1 MNKHE
6 LFQLVDVLSATIEVR
21 DFYTS
26 KHQSRVSHLARC
38 IAQELELPKDKI
50 ENTRIAATL
59 HDIGKLG
66 IPTAILAK
74 VGKLRKEEF
83 ALIKQHPVIGES
95 ILKKV
100 DFEGPIATIVRQHHE
115 RIDGSGYPDGLM
127 GDEILI
133 ESKIVAVAD
142 VVESMSSSRAYR
154 QAKGLSVAMDE
165 IIKNRAILYEP
176 TIVDACYKLYKRHNA
191 DIFNIENIKA
201 NYQLELA

>member
-6 LFQLVDVLSATIEVR
+6 LYQLVAVISAAIEVR
-21 DFYTS
+21 DYYTS

-38 IAQELELPKDKI
+38 IAQELALPKDKI

-66 IPTAILAK
+66 VPTAILAK
-74 VGKLRKEEF
+74 VGELRKEEF
-83 ALIKQHPVIGES
+83 ALIKQHSVIGEG
-95 ILKKV
+95 ILNNV

-115 RIDGSGYPDGLM
+115 RLDGSGYPDGLT
-127 GDEILI
+127 GDQILI

-154 QAKGLSVAMDE
+154 QAKGLSAAIDE
-165 IIKNRAILYEP
+165 IVKNRGLLYEP
-176 TIVDACYKLYKRHNA
+176 DVVDACCRLYQKHKA
-191 DIFNIENIKA
+191 DLFDMDKPITDLKC
-201 NYQLELA
+201 ELA

>member
-6 LFQLVDVLSATIEVR
+6 LYQLVAVLSATIEVR
-21 DFYTS
+21 DYYTS

-38 IAQELELPKDKI
+38 IAQELDLPKDKI
-50 ENTRIAATL
+50 DNIRVAATL

-83 ALIKQHPVIGES
+83 ALIKQHSVIGES
-95 ILKKV
+95 ILRKV

-115 RIDGSGYPDGLM
+115 RINGSGYPDGLM

-154 QAKGLSVAMDE
+154 QAKGLSVAIDE
-165 IIKNRAILYEP
+165 IIKNRGLLYES
-176 TIVDACYKLYKRHNA
+176 TVVDACYRLYEKHNA
-191 DIFNIENIKA
+191 DIFEIENIKT
-201 NYQLELA
+201 NCLFELV